1 MKTGRYNI
9 KQLLTNPEVE
19 QIIIPEIQR
28 DYVWKKQNVLGL
40 LKSICDHYTQKKALS
55 LDIKCNGKELPENIH
70 NYLTDEYYAYVLIP
84 M

>member
-28 DYVWKKQNVLGL
+28 DYVWKKQNVLV
-40 LKSICDHYTQKKALS
+40 Y
-55 LDIKCNGKELPENIH
+55 
-70 NYLTDEYYAYVLIP
+70 
-84 M
+84 